1 MTAGQSLMKHLQI
14 YSLPEKKKILY
25 LIGILFLLFSVG
37 FACTAGASGL
47 SLREILQALA
57 DGTESAAGRILY
69 LVRLP
74 RLAACLACGAA
85 LAVSGCVIQCALANP
100 LASPSI
106 IGTGAGAGLAVVL
119 WAAFGIMGWAVSF
132 FAFIGAFLSVM
143 TVALISAKLPNSK
156 GSVILVGVA
165 VAALLNAVSDAV
177 VNLVPEIGIF
187 RNDFRVGD
195 FSFVPLSRI
204 APASFFIILAFFAL
218 LALAVPMDVL
228 TLGDE
233 NARGLGVNAS
243 LLRTVLLLLAA
254 VLAGCAV
261 SLCGLLSFVG
271 LVVPHTVR
279 KLWRGIPAFHL
290 ILLSALYG
298 SGFVTFCDTLARSVF
313 SPSEIPVGILL
324 AFLGAPFFLYLI
336 LSKKGG
342 NSK

>member
-1 MTAGQSLMKHLQI
+1 MKHSRNCSFPDQ
-14 YSLPEKKKILY
+14 KRILY
-25 LIGILFLLFSVG
+25 PLGFLFLLLSVG

-47 SLREILQALA
+47 SIKELFRAFAE
-57 DGTESAAGRILY
+57 GTESVGGRILF

-119 WAAFGIMGWAVSF
+119 CAAFGVMGWEVSL
-132 FAFIGAFLSVM
+132 FAFLGAFLSVM

-165 VAALLNAVSDAV
+165 VAALLNAISDGV
-177 VNLVPEIGIF
+177 VNLIPEIGIF

-195 FSFVPLSRI
+195 FSFVTVSRI
-204 APASFFIILAFFAL
+204 VPASLLIFLAILGL
-218 LALAVPMDVL
+218 LTLAVPMDVL
-228 TLGDE
+228 SLGDE
-233 NARGLGVNAS
+233 NAKGLGINTR
-243 LLRTVLLLLAA
+243 LLRTALLLLAA

-271 LVVPHTVR
+271 LVVPHTVKR
-279 KLWRGIPAFHL
+279 LWRGIPTLHL
-290 ILLSALYG
+290 ILLCALYG
-298 SGFVTFCDTLARSVF
+298 AGFVTFCDTLARTVF
-313 SPSEIPVGILL
+313 SPYEIPVGILL

-336 LSKKGG
+336 LARKGEA
-342 NSK
+342 NK

>member
-1 MTAGQSLMKHLQI
+1 MKHLRK
-14 YSLPEKKKILY
+14 YSLPEKKTVLY
-25 LIGILFLLFSVG
+25 PIGLLFLLFAAG

-47 SLREILQALA
+47 SLKETLQALTE
-57 DGTESAAGRILY
+57 GTESTAGRILY

-85 LAVSGCVIQCALANP
+85 LAVSGCVIQRALANP
-100 LASPSI
+100 LASPGT

-119 WAAFGIMGWAVSF
+119 CAAFGIMGWAVSF

-156 GSVILVGVA
+156 GNVILVGVA
-165 VAALLNAVSDAV
+165 VAALLNAISDAV

-187 RNDFRVGD
+187 RNDFRIGD
-195 FSFVPLSRI
+195 FSFVAPSRL
-204 APASFFIILAFFAL
+204 APASLFIFLAFLAL

-228 TLGDE
+228 SLGDE
-233 NARGLGVNAS
+233 NARGLGVNTA

-271 LVVPHTVR
+271 LVVPHTVK

-298 SGFVTFCDTLARSVF
+298 SGFVTFCDTLARTLF
-313 SPSEIPVGILL
+313 SPYEIPVGILL

-336 LSKKGG
+336 LMRKGEAE
-342 NSK
+342 K